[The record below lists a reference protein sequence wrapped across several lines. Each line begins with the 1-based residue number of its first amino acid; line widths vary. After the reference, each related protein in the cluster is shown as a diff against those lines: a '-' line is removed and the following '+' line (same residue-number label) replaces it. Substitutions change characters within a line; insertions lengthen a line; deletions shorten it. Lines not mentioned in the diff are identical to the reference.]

1 MTVVSMCH
9 ISSAR
14 VVRRP
19 TFGLA
24 GCTRSRG
31 RRQPNFR
38 TRWYQVEG
46 DAEDVGQAGVGAGH
60 ARNYGIFEHLRLRP
74 WSKPLDT
81 VLGCRRRY
89 VGPRGPSPGV
99 LRVGNLNRLE
109 VVCRLSMFDLNGSRP
124 STIA

>member
-9 ISSAR
+9 ISWAR

-46 DAEDVGQAGVGAGH
+46 EAQALPSRCATTAEPPTGRRARDPEIRSDGH
-60 ARNYGIFEHLRLRP
+60 VPGTVDEIP
-74 WSKPLDT
+74 KPMVVALLL
-81 VLGCRRRY
+81 VS
-89 VGPRGPSPGV
+89 RGRHGDDHPA
-99 LRVGNLNRLE
+99 L
-109 VVCRLSMFDLNGSRP
+109 
-124 STIA
+124 A

>member
-19 TFGLA
+19 TCGFA

-38 TRWYQVEG
+38 TGWYQVEG
-46 DAEDVGQAGVGAGH
+46 EAQTLPTGRRARDPEIRGDGHVPGAVDELPKPVVV
-60 ARNYGIFEHLRLRP
+60 ALLRA
-74 WSKPLDT
+74 
-81 VLGCRRRY
+81 
-89 VGPRGPSPGV
+89 PRGCHG
-99 LRVGNLNRLE
+99 
-109 VVCRLSMFDLNGSRP
+109 DDHRP
-124 STIA
+124 FAHEA

>member
-19 TFGLA
+19 TFGFA

-46 DAEDVGQAGVGAGH
+46 EAHPAEPLGEDGERA
-60 ARNYGIFEHLRLRP
+60 ARDMP
-74 WSKPLDT
+74 
-81 VLGCRRRY
+81 VLG
-89 VGPRGPSPGV
+89 RGHHVP
-99 LRVGNLNRLE
+99 
-109 VVCRLSMFDLNGSRP
+109 DRP
-124 STIA
+124 DFG